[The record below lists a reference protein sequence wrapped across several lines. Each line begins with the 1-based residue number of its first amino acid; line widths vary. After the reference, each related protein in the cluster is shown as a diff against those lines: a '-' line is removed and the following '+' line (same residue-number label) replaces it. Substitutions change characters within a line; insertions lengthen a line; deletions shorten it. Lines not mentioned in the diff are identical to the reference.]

1 MVSAGEDV
9 MPLHRTPRTAQGA
22 CMADGVESGCQVWW
36 AALRLPGG
44 PFCWRLRWRCG
55 PGTPMGRCR
64 RCSVGLTFVVYVPAF
79 VWSYVSANQKLVWLV
94 LAGGGTLML
103 LLAWWL
109 QPA

>member
-9 MPLHRTPRTAQGA
+9 MPLHRTPEQRRARAWLMASKVAVSVVGGFAFAWGA
-22 CMADGVESGCQVWW
+22 FLL
-36 AALRLPGG
+36 ALALA
-44 PFCWRLRWRCG
+44 
-55 PGTPMGRCR
+55 
-64 RCSVGLTFVVYVPAF
+64 VTFVVYVPAF